1 MFNPLKY
8 QYLAN
13 FLQKEDGEASVSLK
27 LGAKEHTLKIPLD
40 LLPTEL
46 EPGEDFILKML
57 PAESAKSGDYETMR
71 KILEDLIN

>member
-13 FLQKEDGEASVSLK
+13 FLQKEDGEASISLK
-27 LGAKEHTLKIPLD
+27 LGAKEHTFKIPAD
-40 LLPTEL
+40 FLPKEL
-46 EPGEDFILKML
+46 EPGENFILKMI

>member
-13 FLQKEDGEASVSLK
+13 FLQKEDGIAELALK
-27 LGAKEHTLKIPLD
+27 LGAKEHTLKIPAD
-40 LLPTEL
+40 FLPKEL
-46 EPGEDFILKML
+46 EPGNEFILKML
-57 PAESAKSGDYETMR
+57 PADSAKTGDYETMR